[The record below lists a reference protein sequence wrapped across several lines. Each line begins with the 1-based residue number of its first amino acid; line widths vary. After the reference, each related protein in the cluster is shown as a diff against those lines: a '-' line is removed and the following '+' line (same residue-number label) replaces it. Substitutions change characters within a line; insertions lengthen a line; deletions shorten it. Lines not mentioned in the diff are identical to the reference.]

1 MRTQTSS
8 MNHALNVRARWMVG
22 LVTMWLATILCVVAS
37 PSTSFAGDPTT
48 DARGHY
54 AEGQRLFGKKD
65 YTGAIKEFSA
75 AERIVPSGYNDFNL
89 GLCYDKLGEADP
101 AISYYRSYL
110 TRVPDASNRALVE
123 ASVARLD
130 SALKSAQSK
139 AEAKQAAQAKND
151 AAKVEAQRKADEAAA
166 LAQKQKADEQAKV
179 AFPPTAPTLPAGPPG
194 PPGPP
199 QPESAGG
206 LTGQFQGADPSVA
219 PTYTGDPQLDRV
231 ATIDVNAVRAQQPG
245 GFVPDKRNGQNGLA
259 AQSQPPGAAG
269 GIPTPAQAAAQSED
283 TNETPKPKVTPVYKK
298 WWFWAIVIVGGIIVY
313 DFATS
318 NSSSQP
324 GPVRAQSPTGAPTGA
339 FGASGASAVPIFR
352 F

>member
-151 AAKVEAQRKADEAAA
+151 AAKVEAQRQADEAAA
-166 LAQKQKADEQAKV
+166 LAQKQKADEQAKAAAV
-179 AFPPTAPTLPAGPPG
+179 VPPTA
-194 PPGPP
+194 
-199 QPESAGG
+199 QSQDSAGG
-206 LTGQFQGADPSVA
+206 LAGQFVGNIQRAPGVEPSVA